1 MKAFFFF
8 FFFFLKNIFGQRNAA
23 NNEDH
28 PYFGFEFVIGSE
40 VAYSFHKTKIKTCH
54 LGYMTNLAVL
64 DPYEYYLDD
73 ALLRTTP
80 YLDN

>member
-8 FFFFLKNIFGQRNAA
+8 FFLKKYFGQRNAA

-40 VAYSFHKTKIKTCH
+40 VAYSFHKT
-54 LGYMTNLAVL
+54 
-64 DPYEYYLDD
+64 
-73 ALLRTTP
+73 
-80 YLDN
+80 